1 MVIFWLTGCLRGRNG
16 QGHSLR
22 IRYLVP
28 FHCFAVGA
36 DPCVRPAET
45 HSGFLLLG
53 RMRSIRRPSQSFGQ
67 YKNLPP
73 YVNQMETSPM
83 GKPMGDVPYRKEQR

>member
-45 HSGFLLLG
+45 SPILIPVGRIRTISKHIPLL
-53 RMRSIRRPSQSFGQ
+53 PTWNKF
-67 YKNLPP
+67 KLPTTGGHI
-73 YVNQMETSPM
+73 V
-83 GKPMGDVPYRKEQR
+83 YRLV